1 MQALSSGP
9 NEGRYVDSFP
19 LKIKINSKLAPFL
32 NPLTHTQ
39 LNGHSLLCPSQL
51 NQPLCSGFWNQGS
64 VHHRSYQEA
73 GQLQAPQRASLPN
86 SIPTMTDLLTQ
97 SEEQHLILNSL
108 L

>member
-1 MQALSSGP
+1 M
-9 NEGRYVDSFP
+9 DSFP
-19 LKIKINSKLAPFL
+19 LKIKINSKLGPFL
-32 NPLTHTQ
+32 NPLSHINSVAVVCSALHRST
-39 LNGHSLLCPSQL
+39 SLSAVA
-51 NQPLCSGFWNQGS
+51 SGIRGL

-97 SEEQHLILNSL
+97 SKKQHLILNSL